1 MAKKKKTDFDVESI
15 LQDFADLPDPRS
27 HINQR
32 HLLGDVIVISIMA
45 VIAGAEGP
53 KAIGV
58 WAKSNEDW
66 LADRLQHPNGI
77 PSHDTI
83 GRVLKTIKP
92 SAFQVCFE
100 RWIKHL
106 SGNRDK
112 GKLDVIAIDGK
123 PLRRSHDK
131 AADLGP

>member
-32 HLLGDVIVISIMA
+32 HLLGDVIVVSIMA

-58 WAKSNEDW
+58 WAKSNEVW
-66 LADRLQHPNGI
+66 LGDVRFVVETLDG
-77 PSHDTI
+77 
-83 GRVLKTIKP
+83 
-92 SAFQVCFE
+92 
-100 RWIKHL
+100 L
-106 SGNRDK
+106 SSENVG
-112 GKLDVIAIDGK
+112 G
-123 PLRRSHDK
+123 
-131 AADLGP
+131 